1 MGRGLHRLLR
11 VITAIS
17 ELQQLTKTLLYSIM
31 AQVYVVVAAGS
42 VIAFIGRDLGDIA
55 IGGWII
61 EVMISFIS
69 TDVII

>member
-1 MGRGLHRLLR
+1 
-11 VITAIS
+11 
-17 ELQQLTKTLLYSIM
+17 M

-61 EVMISFIS
+61 EVTISFIS